1 MKNEQIFNKSFSI
14 LTFKIDLKF
23 QISNLKF
30 IKYLYF
36 IF

>member
-1 MKNEQIFNKSFSI
+1 MKKFSINHFDI

-23 QISNLKF
+23 QIYNLKF